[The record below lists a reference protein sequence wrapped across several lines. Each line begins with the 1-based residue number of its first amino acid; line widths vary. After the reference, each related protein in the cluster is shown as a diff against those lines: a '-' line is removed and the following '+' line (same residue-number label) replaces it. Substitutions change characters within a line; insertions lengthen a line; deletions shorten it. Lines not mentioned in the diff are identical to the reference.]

1 MYIHIE
7 YGNGVGDHVIVL
19 DDKTCFVTV
28 RDVLNQVRNK
38 FDRRSSC
45 LNIVNEYGVILKNDT
60 IVENART
67 YRVIRHPR
75 QIRYKKPLYN

>member
-1 MYIHIE
+1 MYVHIE
-7 YGNGVGDHVIVL
+7 YGNSEKTRFVI
-19 DDKTCFVTV
+19 V

-67 YRVIRHPR
+67 SCNTSAKTNKV
-75 QIRYKKPLYN
+75 